1 MNYQP
6 MEVSEDGNTSFS
18 NFFFLKKNEGLLR
31 ERERERVDASVT
43 STEILEKSVAEQNN
57 FVSGDPIY
65 TLLLSAVFKETTIP

>member
-1 MNYQP
+1 M
-6 MEVSEDGNTSFS
+6 VILALVT
-18 NFFFLKKNEGLLR
+18 FFKKKKNEGLLR

-57 FVSGDPIY
+57 FVSGDPID